1 MIMLNLLKH
10 EIKVRWVATLGWGI
24 ALALFGT
31 TYITIFPQ
39 VQEQIRSIAD
49 WEVYQAM
56 GFDMGTFEGFLGSTV
71 VLFIPL
77 VLAIYVISSSTH
89 SLAGEE
95 DEGTLELLLAMPLER
110 WQIVSA
116 KALALGL
123 SIFLI
128 LAIVGAWNSWVLNQ
142 MKGVVTVDISSR
154 QLFVA
159 VINAWPLTLLVAM
172 IGLFLGAWLPTR
184 RVAATILTA
193 FYLLSYFTE
202 NFASH
207 LKSLAAL
214 RPFSIFSYFDTS
226 TRVFQ
231 EGVQAQDVLILLG
244 LALAFFGLALF
255 CFQRRNVTVGA
266 WPWQRSAAPPIPGM
280 DGERQAG

>member
-1 MIMLNLLKH
+1 MLNLLKH

-77 VLAIYVISSSTH
+77 VLAIYVITNSTH

-95 DEGTLELLLAMPLER
+95 GEGTLELLLAMPLER

-116 KALALGL
+116 KALVLGL

-128 LAIVGAWNSWVLNQ
+128 LAIVGAWNSWVLNE
-142 MKGVVTVDISSR
+142 MKGVVTVDITSR

-184 RVAATILTA
+184 RAASVALTV
-193 FYLLSYFTE
+193 FYLASYFMN

-214 RPFSIFSYFDTS
+214 RPFSVFSYFDTS
-226 TRVFQ
+226 ARVFQ
-231 EGVQAQDVLILLG
+231 EGVQAQDVLVLLG

-255 CFQRRNVTVGA
+255 SFQRRNVTVGA
-266 WPWQRSAAPPIPGM
+266 WPWQRADLPPIPGP
-280 DGERQAG
+280 DRKSQAG

>member
-1 MIMLNLLKH
+1 MLNLLKH
-10 EIKVRWVATLGWGI
+10 EIKVRWVATLGWGVV
-24 ALALFGT
+24 LALFGT

-77 VLAIYVISSSTH
+77 VLAIYVITNSTH

-95 DEGTLELLLAMPLER
+95 GEGTLELLLAMPLER

-123 SIFLI
+123 STFLI
-128 LAIVGAWNSWVLNQ
+128 LAIVGAWNSWVLNE
-142 MKGVVTVDISSR
+142 MKGVVTVDITSQ

-172 IGLFLGAWLPTR
+172 IGLFLSAWLPTR
-184 RVAATILTA
+184 RAASVTLTV
-193 FYLLSYFTE
+193 FYLASYFMN

-226 TRVFQ
+226 ARVFQ

-244 LALAFFGLALF
+244 LALAFFGLTLF
-255 CFQRRNVTVGA
+255 SFQRRNVTVGA
-266 WPWQRSAAPPIPGM
+266 WPWQRAAAPPIP
-280 DGERQAG
+280 DVDRERPAG

>member
-1 MIMLNLLKH
+1 MLNLLKH
-10 EIKVRWVATLGWGI
+10 EVKVRWLATLGWGI

-39 VQEQIRSIAD
+39 VEQQIKSIAN

-77 VLAIYVISSSTH
+77 VLAIYVITNSTH
-89 SLAGEE
+89 TLAGEE

-110 WQIVSA
+110 WQIVSV

-123 SIFLI
+123 STFLI
-128 LAIVGAWNSWVLNQ
+128 LALVGAWNGWVLSR
-142 MKGVVTVDISSR
+142 MKAVVEVDISAW

-159 VINAWPLTLLVAM
+159 VINAWPLTLLVGM
-172 IGLFLGAWLPTR
+172 IGLFLGAWLPTQR
-184 RVAATILTA
+184 AASISLTV
-193 FYLLSYFTE
+193 FYLVSYFTE

-207 LKSLAAL
+207 VASLAAL

-231 EGVQAQDVLILLG
+231 EGVQAIDVLILLG
-244 LALAFFGLALF
+244 MAAVFLALALF
-255 CFQRRNVTVGA
+255 SFQRRNVTVGA
-266 WPWQRSAAPPIPGM
+266 WPWQRGATL
-280 DGERQAG
+280 RQLQEYE